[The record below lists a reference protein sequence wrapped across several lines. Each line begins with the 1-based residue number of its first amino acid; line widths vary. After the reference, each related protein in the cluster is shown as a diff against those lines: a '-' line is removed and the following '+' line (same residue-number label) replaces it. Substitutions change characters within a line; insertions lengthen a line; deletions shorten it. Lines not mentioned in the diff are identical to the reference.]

1 MDGLGK
7 LMIERAK
14 TGSPLSRDRS
24 LQGPPSFIPL
34 DVTHKCHFL
43 KSLKRS
49 IRFGHIWIWSISLF
63 LWRTN
68 ISSRFQP
75 YFRFSHS
82 YIHLYF
88 FILGYSIFISRPK
101 TSLQFSKMASAKVW
115 KRFERCRRIR
125 IHWWMVHYYFC
136 FWFGGYNWNYT
147 QGKLWFSPGKVGCV
161 LWLIKVDAQTKAY
174 AGLDAFQNSCA
185 FLGIGCLLCY
195 CGILRY
201 LGYFQGYNI
210 LVLTISSAMPN
221 VLKFLSCA
229 LTLYTG
235 YVLCGWLVLGPFND
249 KFRTLTVTSETLFSL
264 LNGDDMFNTFQ
275 MLEPRNNF
283 NLIRPTYSLKNWP
296 RNFQTLGEVINCI
309 QGTICIFT
317 NLSLFIYLRF
327 YLCCFIPLYLS
338 CYGFIWNYQRIGIN
352 AFQHIFISNLLSK
365 NVWIYLYLEK
375 LIRENDFIQPV

>member
-1 MDGLGK
+1 ML
-7 LMIERAK
+7 
-14 TGSPLSRDRS
+14 
-24 LQGPPSFIPL
+24 
-34 DVTHKCHFL
+34 
-43 KSLKRS
+43 
-49 IRFGHIWIWSISLF
+49 
-63 LWRTN
+63 
-68 ISSRFQP
+68 
-75 YFRFSHS
+75 
-82 YIHLYF
+82 
-88 FILGYSIFISRPK
+88 
-101 TSLQFSKMASAKVW
+101 
-115 KRFERCRRIR
+115 
-125 IHWWMVHYYFC
+125 
-136 FWFGGYNWNYT
+136 
-147 QGKLWFSPGKVGCV
+147 
-161 LWLIKVDAQTKAY
+161 KVDAQTKAY

-338 CYGFIWNYQRIGIN
+338 CYGFI
-352 AFQHIFISNLLSK
+352 
-365 NVWIYLYLEK
+365 
-375 LIRENDFIQPV
+375 